1 MLARG
6 ARRAFVEPRPLHPIS
21 TEGTYEQAMRLQR
34 EGQLEAA
41 LAAYSQVIMADPE
54 FAEAYYGRAA
64 VYYALGSCDQA
75 INDCNRAIE
84 LRRFFVQAHLVRG
97 AAYWGVA
104 AHSDPADPLFESYC
118 EQVVSDCTLVLDY
131 QPRTALAY
139 LNRGLA
145 YWALGNKPMAK
156 HDLENA
162 VTLSKNLGWRDQA
175 EAWLEELKKSSL
187 AEPVSGALAPYLRK
201 NTRE

>member
-6 ARRAFVEPRPLHPIS
+6 ARRAFVEPRPLPRPIS

-54 FAEAYYGRAA
+54 FAEAYYGRAS
-64 VYYALGSCDQA
+64 VYYALGTCDQA

-84 LRRFFVQAHLVRG
+84 LRRFFVEAHLIRG
-97 AAYWGVA
+97 AAYWGLA
-104 AHSDPADPLFESYC
+104 SQMDAEDLLFETYC
-118 EQVVSDCTLVLDY
+118 EQVVSDCTMVLDY
-131 QPRTALAY
+131 KPRTAFAF

-162 VTLSKNLGWRDQA
+162 VTLSKNSRWQAEA
-175 EAWLEELKKSSL
+175 EAWLEEFKKSSL
-187 AEPVSGALAPYLRK
+187 ADLISGQLAPYLRK
-201 NTRE
+201 K